1 MAGSAFLEAFA
12 VLMRILRCISFA
24 LLVVLV
30 WPTGSHATRI
40 KNLGN
45 FQGVRPNPLMGY
57 GLIVGLQGTGD
68 SAASLFANRS
78 LAGLL
83 SKLGI
88 VVDPDELKVTN
99 VAAVMVT
106 AELPPFARI
115 GDTLDV
121 TVSSIGDSDNLQ
133 GGTLLATPLLGVDGE
148 VFALAQGA
156 VSIGGF
162 SATTGQGD
170 RVQNNHPTVAR
181 IPQGALVER
190 ELALELKNRRS
201 IRLILRDKDF
211 TTAARTA
218 LELNKKLGHGIAHA
232 MDAGTV
238 EISIPDGAQADP
250 VTFLARVEDVEVEPD
265 RSAAIVLNE
274 RTGTVVMGSD
284 VRVSAVAIAHGNLSV
299 RISTRT
305 AVSQTAPFAEVGTT
319 VTFDNEE
326 IVVQEQ
332 GSNLAVVQG
341 VTIGELVRALNAIGA
356 SPRDLIAILQAMKV
370 AGALHAELKII

>member
-1 MAGSAFLEAFA
+1 MAGSAFLEALA

-232 MDAGTV
+232 TDAGTV